1 MKRQFIYGALGILA
15 LASCKEEPKIMDG
28 NVVRV
33 NQVGYYP
40 DEEKTATVEVEGF
53 ADEYLLLDADG
64 MTVWKGEAVREATS
78 EISQKKRQ
86 IVDFSEVKTPG
97 SYTLV
102 AGKYAQPIVIA
113 EC

>member
-97 SYTLV
+97 SYIRVLGRFV
-102 AGKYAQPIVIA
+102 LSIV
-113 EC
+113 